1 VDDLAGKAEKVVCVN
16 RKARYDYEIME
27 TVEAGMSLLGTEVKS
42 LREGRANIQD
52 GFAAIEDGEIF
63 LHEAQITPYP
73 KGTHTNHE
81 PKRVRKLLL
90 SKREIKNLAGTITE
104 KGLTLIPL
112 RIYFRG
118 PWAKVE
124 LALARG
130 KRSYDKR
137 ETIKRKTAQREMER
151 AIKERR

>member
-1 VDDLAGKAEKVVCVN
+1 MDDLAGKPEKVVCVN
-16 RKARYDYEIME
+16 RKARFDYEIME
-27 TVEAGMSLLGTEVKS
+27 TVEAGISLLGTEVKS
-42 LREGRANIQD
+42 LREGRANILD
-52 GFAAIEDGEIF
+52 GFASIEDGEIF
-63 LHEAQITPYP
+63 LYDAHITPYP
-73 KGTHTNHE
+73 KGTHSNHE
-81 PKRVRKLLL
+81 AKRVRKLLL
-90 SKREIKNLAGTITE
+90 TKREIKKLTGKTAE

-112 RIYFRG
+112 KIYFRG

-151 AIKERR
+151 ALKQRR